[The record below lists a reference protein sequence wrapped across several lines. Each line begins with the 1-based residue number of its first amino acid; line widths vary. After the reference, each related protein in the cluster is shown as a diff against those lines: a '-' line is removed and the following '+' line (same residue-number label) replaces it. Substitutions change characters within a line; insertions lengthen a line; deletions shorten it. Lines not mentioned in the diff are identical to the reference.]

1 MIGEPVTV
9 QSGTQRHD
17 APLSLREQALEVI
30 RQAISS
36 GELDEGRIYSAAGLA
51 KDLGMSLSP
60 VREAMMSLVS
70 EGTIEAIPN
79 RGFQLVPIT
88 EDDLEELIR
97 IRVRLSEPAVHHLCD
112 LAVGSGDAETFSGAP
127 ISTCLEE
134 LRAIGTRAI
143 AAAQNDD
150 SPGFFRHDRDYHR
163 TLLQHGLGPRAAA
176 ISLRLRDQSR
186 LSFQAK
192 PGKFYDLQSGQDLVD
207 LAELIAAG
215 DHDRAV
221 TLVTANL
228 YYFKRTITQE
238 SASQNP

>member
-1 MIGEPVTV
+1 MAV
-9 QSGTQRHD
+9 QLGSQRHD
-17 APLSLREQALEVI
+17 APLSLRERALEVI

-70 EGTIEAIPN
+70 EGTVEAIPN

-97 IRVRLSEPAVHHLCD
+97 IRVRLSEPAVRHLCD
-112 LAVGSGDAETFSGAP
+112 LAMNTRDDATYDGAS
-127 ISTCLEE
+127 ISACIDE
-134 LRAIGTRAI
+134 LRGI
-143 AAAQNDD
+143 AAKALEAAQNDD
-150 SPGFFRHDRDYHR
+150 SPGFFRHDREYHR

-192 PGKFYDLQSGQDLVD
+192 PGKNDDLQSGQDLVD
-207 LAELIAAG
+207 LTKLIAEG
-215 DHDRAV
+215 DHTEAV
-221 TLVTANL
+221 RLVTANL
-228 YYFKRTITQE
+228 YYFKRAQVT
-238 SASQNP
+238 